1 MFDLLSYIS
10 KQKIPNNYSYVLK
23 TGQLKKILD
32 DNNIQI
38 HIDLNYCFAF
48 STELCSIFEALYWL
62 PNENIPYDRVY
73 IRAGALP
80 KENIFIAREKLEKK
94 VLPEFV
100 IWIKNILSLPYN
112 STLLKH
118 GLRFH
123 ATFHTNDVFISI
135 S

>member
-1 MFDLLSYIS
+1 MFDLLVYIS

-38 HIDLNYCFAF
+38 HIDLNYCLAF

-80 KENIFIAREKLEKK
+80 KENIL
-94 VLPEFV
+94 
-100 IWIKNILSLPYN
+100 N
-112 STLLKH
+112 
-118 GLRFH
+118 
-123 ATFHTNDVFISI
+123 ATNAINAAYAQRYVHRRT
-135 S
+135 